1 MDHNVVKFL
10 RLASIIAGAFWLIR
24 VQEGFSQFNALGAIT
39 NLPAFDAARKEL
51 WLNFAGALALILAG
65 VLFKPKGPTR
75 DTHVKCP
82 DCRELVLKEANVC
95 KHCGCK
101 LIPQ

>member
-1 MDHNVVKFL
+1 MFHFLEGFKQSNDLGQITDDAALMKFWLNV
-10 RLASIIAGAFWLIR
+10 AGA
-24 VQEGFSQFNALGAIT
+24 S
-39 NLPAFDAARKEL
+39 
-51 WLNFAGALALILAG
+51 ALIGAG
-65 VLFKPKGPTR
+65 VLFKSQGPTR